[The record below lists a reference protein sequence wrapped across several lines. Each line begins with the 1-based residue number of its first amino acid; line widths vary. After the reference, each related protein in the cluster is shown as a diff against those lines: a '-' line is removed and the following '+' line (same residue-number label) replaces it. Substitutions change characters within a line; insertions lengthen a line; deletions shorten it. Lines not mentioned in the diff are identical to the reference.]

1 VLLREDVP
9 KFWRWCGAC
18 GQNPVARRDTVMC
31 NGCNAEL
38 AKELGEVL
46 AWPE

>member
-1 VLLREDVP
+1 MLLRPDVP
-9 KFWRWCGAC
+9 HFWRWCGAC
-18 GQNPVARRDTVMC
+18 GQHPVARRDTVMC